1 MFLQVTGHPTL
12 GVEGA
17 SLSGIDARHVH
28 LCGSLS
34 CPALPESL
42 CHPVHSRRW
51 YVFPWPVPG
60 SAHSSGQWAPA
71 AASGPCISLT
81 ASALALLL
89 ICVGSGEIPG
99 PVLCPGLDSV
109 TLRSCQSSLY
119 TQNSVPIRK
128 WFVNVFSRFMGSIFT
143 FSVVA
148 LRQQASCS
156 GNIHHIFLICLCSW
170 HPVPESFGESRSWKY
185 TCLLPRI

>member
-1 MFLQVTGHPTL
+1 MGDSSGGPCSASVFLQVTGHPTL

-42 CHPVHSRRW
+42 CRPVHSRRW

-81 ASALALLL
+81 ASALASLL

-119 TQNSVPIRK
+119 TQNSVPHQEMVCECFLPFHGFRLH
-128 WFVNVFSRFMGSIFT
+128 FLSGGSQAASFL
-143 FSVVA
+143 FWQHPPYLLDLPV
-148 LRQQASCS
+148 LLASC
-156 GNIHHIFLICLCSW
+156 
-170 HPVPESFGESRSWKY
+170 
-185 TCLLPRI
+185 PRVLW